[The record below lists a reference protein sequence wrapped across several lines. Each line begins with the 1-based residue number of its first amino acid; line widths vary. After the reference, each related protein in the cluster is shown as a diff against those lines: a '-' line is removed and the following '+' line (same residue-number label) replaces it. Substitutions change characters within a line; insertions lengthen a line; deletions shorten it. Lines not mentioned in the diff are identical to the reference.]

1 MTLLLDIDNRFI
13 DNPWLDA
20 LLGLVVIVLLMTVIV
35 LALILIERKVAARIQ
50 MRLGPMRVGPYG
62 SLQTVADMVKLLGK
76 EDLRPASAD
85 RWVFE
90 LAPFAVFVPVFLAFV
105 AIPFTRDWAI
115 SFLDLGLFY
124 IVAVTGLSFIGL
136 LMASWASDNKYA
148 LLGGMRA
155 AAQLIS
161 YEIPM
166 VLALLA
172 VSMVAGTLSIREIV
186 EFQGRVPLFVWQP
199 LALFIFIVAAL
210 AELERQP
217 FDIPTAESEVVGGPF
232 IEYSGIR
239 WSMFMLASYA
249 NLFIYSLLGAIVFL
263 GGWNWPLGDSAG
275 LWLQIIWTFVKTSF
289 LILVFIWIRV
299 TFPRLRIDQLMSYC
313 WKVLIPLAFL
323 QIFLNGLVL
332 VYHWPDGILLL
343 TSGAGLLLAGYIIYR
358 AVRVEPRGV
367 RLVPAHGART
377 GTAPSTASAEAGGS

>member
-1 MTLLLDIDNRFI
+1 MMLLDIDNRFI

-20 LLGLVVIVLLMTVIV
+20 LMGLVVIVLLMTVIV

-124 IVAVTGLSFIGL
+124 IVAVTGLSFIGF
-136 LMASWASDNKYA
+136 LMAGWASDNKYA

-155 AAQLIS
+155 GAQLVS

-166 VLALLA
+166 VLSLLA
-172 VSMVAGTLSIREIV
+172 VSMVTGTLSIREIV
-186 EFQGRVPLFVWQP
+186 EFQGR
-199 LALFIFIVAAL
+199 
-210 AELERQP
+210 
-217 FDIPTAESEVVGGPF
+217 
-232 IEYSGIR
+232 
-239 WSMFMLASYA
+239 
-249 NLFIYSLLGAIVFL
+249 
-263 GGWNWPLGDSAG
+263 
-275 LWLQIIWTFVKTSF
+275 
-289 LILVFIWIRV
+289 
-299 TFPRLRIDQLMSYC
+299 
-313 WKVLIPLAFL
+313 
-323 QIFLNGLVL
+323 
-332 VYHWPDGILLL
+332 
-343 TSGAGLLLAGYIIYR
+343 GAGHAW
-358 AVRVEPRGV
+358 RG
-367 RLVPAHGART
+367 
-377 GTAPSTASAEAGGS
+377 APG

>member
-1 MTLLLDIDNRFI
+1 
-13 DNPWLDA
+13 
-20 LLGLVVIVLLMTVIV
+20 MTVTV
-35 LALILIERKVAARIQ
+35 LALIYIERKVAGRIQ
-50 MRLGPMRVGPYG
+50 QRLGPMRVGPHG
-62 SLQTVADMVKLLGK
+62 TLQTLADAVKLIGK

-90 LAPFAVFVPVFLAFV
+90 LAPFAIFVPTFLAFV

-136 LMASWASDNKYA
+136 LMAGWASDNKYA
-148 LLGGMRA
+148 LLGGLRA

-166 VLALLA
+166 VLALL
-172 VSMVAGTLSIREIV
+172 SVAMIAGSLSLSEIV
-186 EFQGRVPLFVWQP
+186 SFQGRVPLFVWQP
-199 LALFIFIVAAL
+199 LALFIFLVAAL

-239 WSMFMLASYA
+239 WSMFMLSSYTL
-249 NLFIYSLLGAIVFL
+249 LFIYSLLGAAVFL
-263 GGWNWPLGDSAG
+263 GGWDWPLGAEVG
-275 LWLQIIWTFVKTSF
+275 YGWQIALTFIKTSF
-289 LILVFIWIRV
+289 LLLLFIWIRF

-313 WKVLIPLAFL
+313 WKVLIPFGFL

-332 VYHWPDGILLL
+332 VYGWPDGILLIF
-343 TSGAGLLLAGYIIYR
+343 SGAALLLAAYVIYR
-358 AVRVEPRGV
+358 STRVEPRGV
-367 RLVPAHGART
+367 RLVPVRATA
-377 GTAPSTASAEAGGS
+377 TAPDAPARAEVPS